1 MTRHDILKDCNGYLK
16 EVAKAPALSCVEYYF
31 IPWLQKFSLVSKL
44 YPETIVS
51 YTQAE
56 KIVQTSSYTQPQGIP
71 RIQELA
77 ERYGLVTHKKCEYA
91 GDIPTEKELV
101 LLRVTSEFFRGAQT
115 AWREDHYVRL
125 TAVSDGKM
133 YLVNEYP
140 LEVREADK
148 QDRSWLQGECL
159 VYRFHADKEID
170 APSGWRE
177 IETEEISP
185 TVSLMRDALLLY
197 RVSLRRLKAFAPSA
211 ALDETIDLADRIFF
225 ASAMASKK
233 NPYERS
239 LAAMWR
245 KDIICAEQKFRE
257 KGSCRTH

>member
-1 MTRHDILKDCNGYLK
+1 MPTLKKSISVSLPRHRDHG
-16 EVAKAPALSCVEYYF
+16 
-31 IPWLQKFSLVSKL
+31 
-44 YPETIVS
+44 
-51 YTQAE
+51 
-56 KIVQTSSYTQPQGIP
+56 IVQNFSHTLWISLSRQA
-71 RIQELA
+71 RLLA
-77 ERYGLVTHKKCEYA
+77 AALAR
-91 GDIPTEKELV
+91 DFI
-101 LLRVTSEFFRGAQT
+101 
-115 AWREDHYVRL
+115 
-125 TAVSDGKM
+125 
-133 YLVNEYP
+133 
-140 LEVREADK
+140 
-148 QDRSWLQGECL
+148 DRSWLQGECL

-170 APSGWRE
+170 APFGWRE
-177 IETEEISP
+177 IETEETSP

-211 ALDETIDLADRIFF
+211 ALDEMIDLADRIFF